1 MIRRPPRSTRTDTLL
16 PYTTLFRS
24 AGVAIFAKQK
34 PDAALD
40 RLGVAEFDDEGRYLE
55 LRYGDLSIVSLYLPS
70 GSSGPERQASKDR
83 FLAFFQPVLRQW
95 LASGRRYV
103 VVGDWNIAHRN
114 IDLKNWRSNQKNRS

>member
-1 MIRRPPRSTRTDTLL
+1 MRISDWSSDVCSSDL
-16 PYTTLFRS
+16 
-24 AGVAIFAKQK
+24 VAIFAKQK
-34 PDAALD
+34 PDAVLD

-103 VVGDWNIAHRN
+103 VVGDWNIAPRN
-114 IDLKNWRSNQKNRS
+114 IEIGRASCRENVCQYV

>member
-1 MIRRPPRSTRTDTLL
+1 MIRRPPESTRTATLV

-24 AGVAIFAKQK
+24 
-34 PDAALD
+34 
-40 RLGVAEFDDEGRYLE
+40 GRYLE
-55 LRYGDLSIVSLYLPS
+55 RRYGDLSVVSLYLPS

-114 IDLKNWRSNQKNRS
+114 IDLKNWRSKDRKSTRLNSSH